1 MATIG
6 SAHLRFRRHVVL
18 DEHLP
23 VDHRLSRVY
32 RFGAGAAGLFLVT
45 FGILGLID
53 QIGFFSTGG
62 NTVLGLNS
70 NGALSTVS
78 IAVGSLLLAGAVRGG
93 NTASTINMA
102 TGVAFLLA
110 GFASL
115 AVLDSRFNVLAFH
128 LQNVLFSFVV
138 GIMLMTFGM
147 YGRVSGTLPHDNPYW
162 RARHPEQ

>member
-6 SAHLRFRRHVVL
+6 STHLRLRGHVVL

-53 QIGFFSTGG
+53 QIGFFSTGA

-70 NGALSTVS
+70 NGALSAVS
-78 IAVGSLLLAGAVRGG
+78 IAVGAVLLAGAVRGG

-102 TGVAFLLA
+102 TGIAFLLA

-115 AVLDSRFNVLAFH
+115 ALLDSRFNFLAFH
-128 LQNVLFSFVV
+128 IQNVLFSFVV

-162 RARHPEQ
+162 QARHPER